1 MHDNTQVLSPPPAP
15 GNPNNANGANGANGA
30 GADGFVPPRGSRA
43 SLGRWLTAMV
53 LAAVAAALLI
63 SALLIENFARAHA
76 ERRAVESLRQVA
88 VDFRDALD
96 RGMAQQFKEVRVL
109 AQLEPFRRFDDP
121 EAMRRALDQVQIG
134 FDHFA
139 WLGVTDGQGKVLA
152 AAGGLLDG
160 VDVSKRPWWQGAK
173 GGQPFVGDV
182 HAALLLEKL
191 LPRQNEPWR
200 FVDFAIPLL
209 DQRGQLQG
217 VFGVHLSWGW
227 ARQIK
232 SELIDAT
239 MSSHQADALVLG
251 KDGVVILGPSD
262 REGKKMPIGDE
273 HGQGLRHHEADGVD
287 YFAVSVPSQGYG
299 LYPGLGWTVLVRQP
313 VAVALSDYY
322 GLRRQIILSA
332 ILLLAAAV
340 PLSWWLAR
348 RMSRPLNELAN
359 AIAQRRHLSED
370 ALPSVGGYREAAML
384 SHALN
389 DLAHRQAVQDRS
401 LAELNASLELR
412 VQART
417 LELHEALQLQESS
430 ERRLRTIADNLPVL
444 ISYID
449 AEERLQFLNATFR
462 TWLGM
467 EPDAAL
473 GRPLLEVIGPVLHAQ
488 RLPFLKGALAGVR
501 QRFETRSETNGVA
514 RDMLAEYVPDLRP
527 DGSVA
532 GVYTL
537 ATDITP
543 FKQVERELD
552 QLSRVDPL
560 TGLPNRR
567 QFESRL
573 SESIARTRRNQR
585 TMALMFMD
593 LDHFKAINDT
603 LGHAAGDVVLR
614 AFADRVRGAIRETDQ
629 LCRLAGD
636 EFVLILE
643 NLHEPQA
650 ATLVAEKVLE
660 VVKVPLTLQGREL
673 QLSTSIGIACHDG
686 GAESD
691 VALLGRADDA
701 LYAAKSAGRGCWRLA
716 D

>member
-1 MHDNTQVLSPPPAP
+1 MHNDSPVLRPPPGTAP
-15 GNPNNANGANGANGA
+15 PQPEPAEAA
-30 GADGFVPPRGSRA
+30 GYVPPRGSRA

-53 LAAVAAALLI
+53 LSAVAVALLS

-109 AQLEPFRRFDDP
+109 AQMEPFRRFDDP
-121 EAMRRALDQVQIG
+121 ESMRRALDQVQIG

-139 WLGVTDGQGKVLA
+139 WLGVTDADGKVVA
-152 AAGGLLDG
+152 AAGGLLAG
-160 VDVSKRPWWQGAK
+160 VDVSKRPWWQGARK
-173 GGQPFVGDV
+173 GSPFVGDV

-191 LPRQNEPWR
+191 LPRQSEPWR
-200 FVDFAIPLL
+200 FVDFAVPLL
-209 DQRGQLQG
+209 DNRGQLQG
-217 VFGVHLSWGW
+217 VFGVHLSWSW

-251 KDGVVILGPSD
+251 KDGAVILGPSD
-262 REGKKMPIGDE
+262 LEGKAVPIAAEDGV
-273 HGQGLRHHEADGVD
+273 GLRHHVVDGLE

-299 LYPGLGWTVLVRQP
+299 PYPGLGWTVLVRQP
-313 VAVALSDYY
+313 VTVALEDYY
-322 GLRRQIILSA
+322 QLRRQIVLSA
-332 ILLLAAAV
+332 VLLLALAV

-348 RMSRPLNELAN
+348 RMSRPLDELAG
-359 AIAQRRHLSED
+359 AIARRHHLSEGS
-370 ALPSVGGYREAAML
+370 LPQVGGYREAAVL
-384 SHALN
+384 SHALQE
-389 DLAHRQAVQDRS
+389 LSHRQADQDRS
-401 LAELNASLELR
+401 LAALNASLEQR
-412 VQART
+412 VNERT
-417 LELHEALQLQESS
+417 VELQEAMTRQEAS
-430 ERRLRTIADNLPVL
+430 ERRLRTIADNMPVL

-449 AEERLQFLNATFR
+449 AEQRVRFLNATFR
-462 TWLGM
+462 GWMGM
-467 EPDAAL
+467 EPEQAL
-473 GRPLLEVIGPVLHAQ
+473 GRTLAEVIGPVLHEQ
-488 RLPFLKGALAGVR
+488 RLQFLKGALAGAR
-501 QRFETRSETNGVA
+501 QRFETRSESNGVV
-514 RDMLAEYVPDLRP
+514 RDLLAEYIPDIRA

-537 ATDITP
+537 ATDITA

-573 SESIARTRRNQR
+573 SESVARARRSEK
-585 TMALMFMD
+585 TLGLMFLD
-593 LDHFKAINDT
+593 LDHFKQVNDS
-603 LGHAAGDVVLR
+603 LGHAAGDVVLKV
-614 AFADRVRGAIRETDQ
+614 FADRVRGVIRQTDQ

-643 NLHEPQA
+643 NLHEPAEA
-650 ATLVAEKVLE
+650 AAVAQKLLDA
-660 VVKVPLTLQGREL
+660 VKVPLSLSGQDL
-673 QLSTSIGIACHDG
+673 HLSTSIGIACHDG
-686 GAESD
+686 GPEGE

-701 LYAAKSAGRGCWRLA
+701 LYAAKAAGRGCWRLA

>member
-1 MHDNTQVLSPPPAP
+1 MHDHSHALPTPPAAPEP
-15 GNPNNANGANGANGA
+15 GGSRGR
-30 GADGFVPPRGSRA
+30 ADGFVPARGSRA

-53 LAAVAAALLI
+53 LAAVAVALLS

-121 EAMRRALDQVQIG
+121 DSMRRALDQVQVG

-139 WLGVTDGQGKVLA
+139 WLGVTDGQGRVLA

-209 DQRGQLQG
+209 DGRGQLQG

-262 REGKKMPIGDE
+262 REGKPMPIGAE
-273 HGQGLRHHEADGVD
+273 NGQGLRHHEMDGVD

-299 LYPGLGWTVLVRQP
+299 PYPGLGWTVLVRQP

-322 GLRRQIILSA
+322 GLRRQIMWSA
-332 ILLLAAAV
+332 VLLLAAAV

-348 RMSRPLNELAN
+348 RMSRPLKELAN
-359 AIAQRRHLSED
+359 AIGQRRHLSED
-370 ALPSVGGYREAAML
+370 ALPAVGGYREAAML

-389 DLAHRQAVQDRS
+389 DLAHRQAAQDRS

-417 LELHEALQLQESS
+417 LELHEAMLQQEAS

-449 AEERLQFLNATFR
+449 SEERLRFINATFR
-462 TWLGM
+462 TWMGM

-473 GRPLLEVIGPVLHAQ
+473 GRPLAEVIGPVLLAQ
-488 RLPFLKGALAGVR
+488 RQPFLKAALAGVR
-501 QRFETRSETNGVA
+501 QRFETRSESNGVV

-537 ATDITP
+537 ATDITA

-573 SESIARTRRNQR
+573 SESIARARRSQQ
-585 TMALMFMD
+585 TMALMFLD
-593 LDHFKAINDT
+593 LDHFKQVNDT

-614 AFADRVRGAIRETDQ
+614 TFADRVRGAIRETDQ

-643 NLHEPQA
+643 NLHEPKEA
-650 ATLVAEKVLE
+650 AIVAEKVLE
-660 VVKVPLTLQGREL
+660 LVKAPLTLQGQSL

-686 GAESD
+686 GAEGE

-701 LYAAKSAGRGCWRLA
+701 LYAAKAAGRGCWRLA

>member
-15 GNPNNANGANGANGA
+15 GNPNNANGAS
-30 GADGFVPPRGSRA
+30 ADGFVPPRGSRA

-53 LAAVAAALLI
+53 LSAVAAALLI

-182 HAALLLEKL
+182 HAALLLERL

-273 HGQGLRHHEADGVD
+273 HGQGLRHHEVDGVD

-462 TWLGM
+462 TWMGM

-593 LDHFKAINDT
+593 LDRFKAINDT

>member
-1 MHDNTQVLSPPPAP
+1 MHENTQVLPPPPAP
-15 GNPNNANGANGANGA
+15 GGPPGSGGVN
-30 GADGFVPPRGSRA
+30 ADGFVPPRGSRA

-53 LAAVAAALLI
+53 LAAVAVALLT
-63 SALLIENFARAHA
+63 SAVLIENFARAHA

-121 EAMRRALDQVQIG
+121 EAMRRALDQVQVG

-209 DQRGQLQG
+209 DSRGQLQG

-239 MSSHQADALVLG
+239 MASHQADALVLG

-262 REGKKMPIGDE
+262 REGKPMPIGTE

-313 VAVALSDYY
+313 VAVALADYY
-322 GLRRQIILSA
+322 GLRRQIMLSA
-332 ILLLAAAV
+332 LLLLAMAV

-348 RMSRPLNELAN
+348 RMSRPLHQLAK

-370 ALPSVGGYREAAML
+370 ALPTVGGYREAAVL

-389 DLAHRQAVQDRS
+389 ELAERQVAQDRS

-412 VQART
+412 VEART
-417 LELHEALQLQESS
+417 LELHDAMLRQEAS

-449 AEERLQFLNATFR
+449 AEERLRFLNATFR
-462 TWLGM
+462 TWMGM
-467 EPDAAL
+467 EPEAAL
-473 GRPLLEVIGPVLHAQ
+473 DRPLAEVIGPVLHAQ
-488 RLPFLKGALAGVR
+488 RQPFLKAALAGAR
-501 QRFETRSETNGVA
+501 QRFETRSESNGVV

-573 SESIARTRRNQR
+573 ADAIARTRRNER
-585 TMALMFMD
+585 TMALMFLD
-593 LDHFKAINDT
+593 LDHFKQVNDSM
-603 LGHAAGDVVLR
+603 GHAAGDVVLR

-636 EFVLILE
+636 EFVLIIE
-643 NLHEPQA
+643 NLHAPQEA
-650 ATLVAEKVLE
+650 ALVAEKVLA
-660 VVKVPLTLQGREL
+660 VVKAPLTLQGQDL

-686 GAESD
+686 GAEGD
-691 VALLGRADDA
+691 VALLGRADNA
-701 LYAAKSAGRGCWRLA
+701 LYAAKAAGRGCWKLA

>member
-1 MHDNTQVLSPPPAP
+1 
-15 GNPNNANGANGANGA
+15 
-30 GADGFVPPRGSRA
+30 
-43 SLGRWLTAMV
+43 
-53 LAAVAAALLI
+53 
-63 SALLIENFARAHA
+63 
-76 ERRAVESLRQVA
+76 
-88 VDFRDALD
+88 
-96 RGMAQQFKEVRVL
+96 
-109 AQLEPFRRFDDP
+109 
-121 EAMRRALDQVQIG
+121 
-134 FDHFA
+134 
-139 WLGVTDGQGKVLA
+139 
-152 AAGGLLDG
+152 
-160 VDVSKRPWWQGAK
+160 
-173 GGQPFVGDV
+173 
-182 HAALLLEKL
+182 
-191 LPRQNEPWR
+191 
-200 FVDFAIPLL
+200 
-209 DQRGQLQG
+209 
-217 VFGVHLSWGW
+217 
-227 ARQIK
+227 
-232 SELIDAT
+232 
-239 MSSHQADALVLG
+239 
-251 KDGVVILGPSD
+251 
-262 REGKKMPIGDE
+262 
-273 HGQGLRHHEADGVD
+273 
-287 YFAVSVPSQGYG
+287 
-299 LYPGLGWTVLVRQP
+299 

-552 QLSRVDPL
+552 QLSRIDPL

>member
-15 GNPNNANGANGANGA
+15 GNPNNANGAS
-30 GADGFVPPRGSRA
+30 ADGFVPPRGSRA

-53 LAAVAAALLI
+53 LSAVAAALLI

-109 AQLEPFRRFDDP
+109 AQLEPFRRFDEP

-273 HGQGLRHHEADGVD
+273 HGQGLRHHEVDGVD

-462 TWLGM
+462 TWMGM

-593 LDHFKAINDT
+593 LDRFKAINDT

-643 NLHEPQA
+643 NLHDPQA

>member
-1 MHDNTQVLSPPPAP
+1 MHDNSQVLTPPSAP
-15 GNPNNANGANGANGA
+15 GNPNGAGGP

-53 LAAVAAALLI
+53 LSAVAAALLI

-121 EAMRRALDQVQIG
+121 ETMRRALDQVQVG

-139 WLGVTDGQGKVLA
+139 WLGVTDSQGKVLA

-239 MSSHQADALVLG
+239 LSSHQADALVLG
-251 KDGVVILGPSD
+251 KDGAVILGPSD
-262 REGKKMPIGDE
+262 LEGKKMPIGAE
-273 HGQGLRHHEADGVD
+273 NGQGLRHHEADGVD

-299 LYPGLGWTVLVRQP
+299 LYPGLGWMVLVRQP

-322 GLRRQIILSA
+322 GLRRQIMLCA

-348 RMSRPLNELAN
+348 RMSRPLNELAD

-370 ALPSVGGYREAAML
+370 ALPVVGGYREAAVL
-384 SHALN
+384 SHALT
-389 DLAHRQAVQDRS
+389 DLAHRQAEQDRS
-401 LAELNASLELR
+401 LAALNASLELR
-412 VQART
+412 VEART
-417 LELHEALQLQESS
+417 LELHEAVLRHETS

-449 AEERLQFLNATFR
+449 SEERLRFLNATFR
-462 TWLGM
+462 TWMGM
-467 EPDAAL
+467 EPEAAL
-473 GRPLLEVIGPVLHAQ
+473 GRTLLEVIGPVLHAQ
-488 RLPFLKGALAGVR
+488 RQPFLKAALAGVR

-593 LDHFKAINDT
+593 LDHFKQINDS

-614 AFADRVRGAIRETDQ
+614 AFSDRVRGAIRETDQ

-643 NLHEPQA
+643 NLHSPQE

-660 VVKVPLTLQGREL
+660 VVKAPLTLQGQAL

-686 GAESD
+686 GAEGD

-701 LYAAKSAGRGCWRLA
+701 LYAAKAAGRGGWRLA

>member
-1 MHDNTQVLSPPPAP
+1 MPSSHALPPPPAAPNP
-15 GNPNNANGANGANGA
+15 GGASA
-30 GADGFVPPRGSRA
+30 ADEGFVPPRGSRA
-43 SLGRWLTAMV
+43 SLGRWLAAMV
-53 LAAVAAALLI
+53 LSAVAVALLI

-121 EAMRRALDQVQIG
+121 ESMRRALDQVQVG

-139 WLGVTDGQGKVLA
+139 WLGVTDSQGKVLA

-191 LPRQNEPWR
+191 LPRQNDPWR

-209 DQRGQLQG
+209 DGRGQLQG
-217 VFGVHLSWGW
+217 VFGTHLSWGW

-239 MSSHQADALVLG
+239 MASHQADALVLG
-251 KDGVVILGPSD
+251 KDGVVILGPTD
-262 REGKKMPIGDE
+262 LEGKKMPLGAE
-273 HGQGLRHHEADGVD
+273 SGQGLRHHEAGGVE

-299 LYPGLGWTVLVRQP
+299 PYPGLGWTVLVRQP
-313 VAVALSDYY
+313 VSVALADYY
-322 GLRRQIILSA
+322 QLRRQIVLSA
-332 ILLLAAAV
+332 VLLLALSV
-340 PLSWWLAR
+340 PMSWWLAR
-348 RMSRPLNELAN
+348 RMSRPLHELSN

-370 ALPSVGGYREAAML
+370 TLPTIGGYREAALL

-389 DLAHRQAVQDRS
+389 DLAHRQAEQDRS

-417 LELHEALQLQESS
+417 LELHEALLQQEAS

-449 AEERLQFLNATFR
+449 AQQRIQFLNATFR
-462 TWLGM
+462 TWMGM
-467 EPDAAL
+467 APEDAL
-473 GRPLLEVIGPVLHAQ
+473 GRPLAEVIGPVLHEQ

-501 QRFETRSETNGVA
+501 QRFETRSESNGVA
-514 RDMLAEYVPDLRP
+514 RDMLAEYVPDVRP

-537 ATDITP
+537 ATDISA

-573 SESIARTRRNQR
+573 SESLARARRSGR
-585 TMALMFMD
+585 LLALMFLD
-593 LDHFKAINDT
+593 LDHFKQVNDA
-603 LGHAAGDVVLR
+603 LGHAAGDAVLR
-614 AFADRVRGAIRETDQ
+614 VFADRVRGGIRETDQ

-643 NLHEPQA
+643 NLHSTDA
-650 ATLVAEKVLE
+650 ATAVAQKVLTA
-660 VVKVPLTLQGREL
+660 VQAPLTLQNQEL
-673 QLSTSIGIACHDG
+673 RLSTSIGIACHDG
-686 GAESD
+686 GQEGE
-691 VALLGRADDA
+691 VGLLGRADDA
-701 LYAAKSAGRGCWRLA
+701 LYAAKAAGRGCWRLA

>member
-1 MHDNTQVLSPPPAP
+1 MHDHSQALPPPPTP
-15 GNPNNANGANGANGA
+15 GRPGGSAAA
-30 GADGFVPPRGSRA
+30 GGHDGFIPPRGSRA

-53 LAAVAAALLI
+53 LAAVATALLI
-63 SALLIENFARAHA
+63 TALLIENFARAHA

-121 EAMRRALDQVQIG
+121 EGMRRALDQVQVG

-139 WLGVTDGQGKVLA
+139 WLGVTDAQGKVLA

-160 VDVSKRPWWQGAK
+160 VDVSKRPWWQGAR

-200 FVDFAIPLL
+200 FVDFAVPLL
-209 DQRGQLQG
+209 DGRGQLQG

-239 MSSHQADALVLG
+239 MASHQADALVLG

-262 REGKKMPIGDE
+262 QEGRKMPIGAE
-273 HGQGLRHHEADGVD
+273 SGQGLRHHEAGGVD

-299 LYPGLGWTVLVRQP
+299 PYPGLGWTVLVRQP
-313 VAVALSDYY
+313 VAVALADYY
-322 GLRRQIILSA
+322 GLRRQIALSA
-332 ILLLAAAV
+332 ILMLALAV

-348 RMSRPLNELAN
+348 RMSRPLRELAA
-359 AIAQRRHLSED
+359 AIAQRRHLSEEN
-370 ALPSVGGYREAAML
+370 LPAVGGYREAAVL
-384 SHALN
+384 SQALN
-389 DLAHRQAVQDRS
+389 DLAHRQADQDRS

-417 LELHEALQLQESS
+417 LELHDALLRQESI

-449 AEERLQFLNATFR
+449 SEHRLRFLNATFR
-462 TWLGM
+462 AWMGM
-467 EPDAAL
+467 APEEAL
-473 GRPLLEVIGPVLHAQ
+473 DRPLADVIGPVLHEQ
-488 RLPFLKGALAGVR
+488 RLPFLKAALAGAR
-501 QRFETRSETNGVA
+501 QRFETRSEANGVV
-514 RDMLAEYVPDLRP
+514 RDLLAEYVPDVQP

-537 ATDITP
+537 ATDITA

-573 SESIARTRRNQR
+573 SESLARNRRNGR
-585 TMALMFMD
+585 TLALMFLD
-593 LDHFKAINDT
+593 LDHFKQVNDS

-643 NLHEPQA
+643 NLNAPDEA
-650 ATLVAEKVLE
+650 AGVARKVLDA
-660 VVKVPLTLQGREL
+660 VKAPLTLQGQQL

-686 GAESD
+686 GQEGE

-701 LYAAKSAGRGCWRLA
+701 LYAAKAAGRGCWRLA

>member
-1 MHDNTQVLSPPPAP
+1 MHNDSQALPPPGSAP
-15 GNPNNANGANGANGA
+15 SGRPEPTSSSDPLGAAL
-30 GADGFVPPRGSRA
+30 PRGSRA

-53 LAAVAAALLI
+53 LAAVAVALLS

-139 WLGVTDGQGKVLA
+139 WLGVTDAQGRVVA

-160 VDVSKRPWWQGAK
+160 VDVSRRPWWQGARK
-173 GGQPFVGDV
+173 GAPFVGDV
-182 HAALLLEKL
+182 HSALLLEKL
-191 LPRQNEPWR
+191 LPRQSEPWR
-200 FVDFAIPLL
+200 FVDFAVPLL
-209 DQRGQLQG
+209 DGRGQLQG
-217 VFGVHLSWGW
+217 VFGVHLSWSW

-239 MSSHQADALVLG
+239 MASHQADALVLG
-251 KDGVVILGPSD
+251 QGGAVILGPSD
-262 REGKKMPIGDE
+262 LEGKTVPIRPEEGV
-273 HGQGLRHHEADGVD
+273 GLRHHEADGVE

-299 LYPGLGWTVLVRQP
+299 PYPGLGWTVLVRQP
-313 VAVALSDYY
+313 VALALEDYY
-322 GLRRQIILSA
+322 QLRRQIVLSA
-332 ILLLAAAV
+332 VLLLAAAV
-340 PLSWWLAR
+340 PVSWWLAR
-348 RMSRPLNELAN
+348 RMSRPLDELSR
-359 AIAQRRHLSED
+359 AIARRHHLGDD

-384 SHALN
+384 SNALQE
-389 DLAHRQAVQDRS
+389 LSRRQAAQDRS
-401 LAELNASLELR
+401 LAELNASLEQR
-412 VQART
+412 VVART
-417 LELHEALQLQESS
+417 EELRDALLRQESS
-430 ERRLRTIADNLPVL
+430 ERRLRTITDNLPVL

-449 AEERLQFLNATFR
+449 ADQRVRFLNATFHG
-462 TWLGM
+462 WMGM
-467 EPDAAL
+467 APEQAL
-473 GRPLLEVIGPVLHAQ
+473 GRTLSEVIGPVLHEQ
-488 RLPFLKGALAGVR
+488 RADFLKGALAGVR
-501 QRFETRSETNGVA
+501 QRFETRSEANGVA
-514 RDMLAEYVPDLRP
+514 RDLLAEYVPDVRP
-527 DGSVA
+527 DGTVA

-537 ATDITP
+537 ATDITA

-552 QLSRVDPL
+552 RLSRVDPL

-573 SESIARTRRNQR
+573 SESLARTRRGGR
-585 TMALMFMD
+585 TLGLMFLD
-593 LDHFKAINDT
+593 LDHFKQVNDT
-603 LGHAAGDVVLR
+603 LGHAAGDVVLKV
-614 AFADRVRGAIRETDQ
+614 FADRVRGVIRETDQ

-643 NLHEPQA
+643 NLAEPRE
-650 ATLVAEKVLE
+650 ATLVAQKVVE
-660 VVKVPLTLQGREL
+660 AVRVPLALSGTEL
-673 QLSTSIGIACHDG
+673 RLSTSIGVACHDG
-686 GAESD
+686 GDESE

-701 LYAAKSAGRGCWRLA
+701 LYAAKDAGRDCWRSA